1 MKNLNEIIE
10 SLKNSIRTKNPQI
23 NVNEGTIVND
33 ILINVPAQEIS
44 NLYNELGNVSNK
56 ILLNNLTSDELDSLG
71 STLLISRKLP
81 FPARG
86 KVTFRAIN
94 VTTPITIPAG
104 TLVGTSP
111 LSLYKN
117 ISYSLDSDVIIDSN
131 SRIVG
136 GYYEADGY
144 VTCTYSGS
152 IGNIPANTIS
162 LIVSSVD
169 SKVVGVYN
177 PESISGGSDLESD
190 EEYLNRIILLVR
202 SGSSV
207 GSLSYLKY
215 SIISHPSVRVLDY
228 HMYLPNDPNLKRNPY
243 GDSIDVYVVSRN
255 EFQTT
260 ETFTSGNSV
269 LIPSHK
275 PVISVITQGVTF
287 VQDTNS
293 DYSKSAKSL
302 DRFEVNPNNG
312 PFTITYIY
320 NKNIEDLQ
328 NWIDDP
334 DKKPLTLDVLIKEAK
349 RKFIK
354 IDVYLHKKNNYDS
367 GNVRTNVL
375 NNLKSFI
382 NTNKLNQIIYLSDI
396 VGVIEMTEGVDYV
409 DTDINGNLK
418 VYMYFKGEFEV
429 GYNSQAQTVISA
441 SEIEYFVF
449 DDLNSIINIS

>member
-10 SLKNSIRTKNPQI
+10 SLKNSIRARNPQI
-23 NVNEGTIVND
+23 NVNEGTIIND
-33 ILINVPAQEIS
+33 ILINVPAQEIN
-44 NLYNELGNVSNK
+44 NLYKELGNVSNK

-71 STLLISRKLP
+71 NTLLINRKLP
-81 FPARG
+81 MPARG

-94 VTTPITIPAG
+94 VNTPITIPAG

-131 SRIVG
+131 SRIIG

-162 LIVSSVD
+162 LIISSVD

-177 PESISGGSDLESD
+177 PESISGGADLESD

-215 SIISHPSVRVLDY
+215 SIISHPFVRVSDY
-228 HMYLPNDPNLKRNPY
+228 HLYLPNDPNLKRNPY
-243 GDSIDVYVVSRN
+243 GDSIDVYVISRN

-287 VQDTNS
+287 VQDTSS

-302 DRFEVNPNNG
+302 DRFEVDPSNG

-354 IDVYLHKKNNYDS
+354 IDIYLHKKSSYNS
-367 GNVRTNVL
+367 GDVRTNVL

-396 VGVIEMTEGVDYV
+396 VGVIEMSEGVDYV

-418 VYMYFKGEFEV
+418 VYMYFKNEFET
-429 GYNSQAQTVISA
+429 GYNSQAQAVINA
-441 SEIEYFVF
+441 SEIEYFIF
-449 DDLNSIINIS
+449 DDLNSIVNIS